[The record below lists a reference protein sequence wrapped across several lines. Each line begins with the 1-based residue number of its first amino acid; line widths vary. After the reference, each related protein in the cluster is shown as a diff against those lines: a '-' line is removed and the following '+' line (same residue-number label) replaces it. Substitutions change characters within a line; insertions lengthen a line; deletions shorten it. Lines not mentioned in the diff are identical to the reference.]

1 METLHP
7 AIKQLPEIIWKT
19 QPYKIETD
27 EGTRHLC
34 EQQFLKRICMRPPE
48 GMKKGQ
54 MYNRNTIKKSNS
66 FCQLYTC

>member
-19 QPYKIETD
+19 PPYKIETD
-27 EGTRHLC
+27 EGTQHLW
-34 EQQFLKRICMRPPE
+34 EQQLLKGICMGPPE

-54 MYNRNTIKKSNS
+54 MDNENTIEV
-66 FCQLYTC
+66 